1 MSAFYQ
7 LQNITYDRGSLT
19 KDDRADAIQGLVM
32 HLSELLVVDDEKQQQ
47 KRLDEKE
54 RSFIAN
60 PMEYRKEKSTA
71 RGVMARVQRLRH

>member
-60 PMEYRKEKSTA
+60 PMEYRKEQRTA
-71 RGVMARVQRLRH
+71 RGVMVRVRRR